1 MWKIFGLVANEMNYQ
16 LDFAAVFRGDDFLV
30 VFSNRRGIGLA
41 QKKCGGAWVGM
52 VCGAGAG

>member
-1 MWKIFGLVANEMNYQ
+1 LLLVRH
-16 LDFAAVFRGDDFLV
+16 VFRGDDFLV